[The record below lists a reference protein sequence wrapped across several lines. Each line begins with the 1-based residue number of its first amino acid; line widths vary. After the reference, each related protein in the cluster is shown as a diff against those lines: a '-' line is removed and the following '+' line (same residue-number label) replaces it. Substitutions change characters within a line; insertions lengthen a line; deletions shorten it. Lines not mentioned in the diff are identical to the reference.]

1 MHNRYNEFSTKKG
14 QTWGTIGQN
23 CAWTTAHTLMAGM
36 TDLRL
41 ADLKKDMEKVTIW
54 TPQDVSNYV
63 NKIKKKL
70 E

>member
-1 MHNRYNEFSTKKG
+1 MD
-14 QTWGTIGQN
+14 WI
-23 CAWTTAHTLMAGM
+23 AHTLMAGM
-36 TDLRL
+36 TEPRL

-54 TPQDVSNYV
+54 TPQNVSNYV